1 MINDKWK
8 MLNIAQIHPNERL
21 GNSSFLINSLRAG
34 N

>member
-1 MINDKWK
+1 

-21 GNSSFLINSLRAG
+21 GNSSFLINSLKAS